1 MQTQSALPTQQL
13 LLSFRWERPSARCL
27 DLAPMNHHFFRLLKQ
42 HSGDRR
48 FHGNEEREMA
58 LREWVRMPE
67 PYFQCH
73 GNFKRLPTWNDGI
86 SELGYYA
93 GK

>member
-1 MQTQSALPTQQL
+1 
-13 LLSFRWERPSARCL
+13 
-27 DLAPMNHHFFRLLKQ
+27 MNHHFFRLLKQ

-67 PYFQCH
+67 PYFHRH

-86 SELGYYA
+86 SEPGYYA